1 MSSRYHFASAGLLL
15 HRCRVDR
22 REGIDMHEGMYWCD
36 GCQVVFK
43 AKTAQRSKSQP
54 CVQCGGETRYLTTDV
69 RPVFSRE
76 RRILQ
81 FYGHG
86 PLLTEQV
93 WRSSRSVNYY
103 VDGRVVRLPKS
114 EQLREDLPAIGD
126 FIADSDHYDAV
137 DAQLLERYRRS
148 LEASRQYL
156 NALEDE
162 AFQYIQYIAKRFSRR
177 LILVS
182 FSGGKDST
190 VVSELVRRALG
201 RSDILHIF
209 GDTTLEDENT
219 YAYVREFRERNPLV
233 PFFEARAEHDFHE
246 LVDEIGP
253 PSRVMR
259 WCCTIFKAGPIN
271 NLLQTLGNEKCLTFY
286 GIRRSESV
294 RRSDYQDP
302 SRNHPDRVGT
312 VVELDP
318 DAKEL
323 YGIPANV
330 TVGAKLGQHIMA
342 SPIVDWSEF
351 DVWMYIL
358 LRGLHFNKSYRLGYT
373 RVGCWLCPLNSDWSE
388 FIGNI
393 FFPEDSARWR
403 NQLIDFARRIGKPDP
418 EEYVD
423 SRAWVKRFGGAGM
436 PNSFSGVETKPCG
449 DMDNTI
455 QIEIERPVDVG
466 LEEFLKP
473 LGKINRDRSR
483 AALGE
488 IYLEGR
494 KGQKWDAL
502 IVQAPENSTTLRI
515 TVINPQDTLKN
526 IAAYMRYQATKYQT
540 CIQCTACSA
549 VCPTGA
555 ITIKPDQRIYEID
568 EDVCTGCMECVTHFG
583 STGCLVAKS
592 LSVYG
597 SSSSQPA
604 STGNRSN
611 LIPVDS
617 L

>member
-1 MSSRYHFASAGLLL
+1 
-15 HRCRVDR
+15 
-22 REGIDMHEGMYWCD
+22 MHEGVYWCD
-36 GCQVVFK
+36 NCQAVFK
-43 AKTAQRSKSQP
+43 TETARQIKSVA
-54 CVQCGGETRYLTTDV
+54 CVHCGNESRYLTTDV

-93 WRSSRSVNYY
+93 WRSSKSVNYY
-103 VDGRVVRLPKS
+103 VNGETVRLPKS
-114 EQLREDLPAIGD
+114 ENLKEDLPAIGD
-126 FIADSDHYDAV
+126 FIADSNHYDAV
-137 DAQLLERYRRS
+137 DERLLDDYRRS
-148 LEASRQYL
+148 LEINRPHL
-156 NALEDE
+156 NGLEDE
-162 AFQYIQYIAKRFSRR
+162 SFQYIKHVSKRLHRR
-177 LILVS
+177 LFLVS

-219 YAYVREFRERNPLV
+219 YAYVREFREQNPLV
-233 PFFEARAEHDFHE
+233 PFFEARAEHDFHD

-271 NLLQTLGNEKCLTFY
+271 NLLQTLGDQKCLTFY
-286 GIRRSESV
+286 GIRRDESV
-294 RRSDYQDP
+294 RRSNYQDP
-302 SRNHPDRVGT
+302 SRNSPDRVGT

-318 DAKEL
+318 QAKEL

-330 TVGAKLGQHIMA
+330 TVDAKLGQHVMA
-342 SPIVDWSEF
+342 SPIVDWNEF
-351 DVWMYIL
+351 DVWLYIL
-358 LRGLHFNKSYRLGYT
+358 LNELHFNKSYRLGYT

-388 FIGNI
+388 LIGNI

-403 NQLIDFARRIGKPDP
+403 SQLLDFAQRIGKPDP
-418 EEYVD
+418 EEYID

-436 PNSFSGVETKPCG
+436 PNSFTALETKACG
-449 DMDNTI
+449 DMDNTV
-455 QIEIERPVDVG
+455 QVEVERPVNVE

-502 IVQAPENSTTLRI
+502 IVQAPENSTTLRV
-515 TVINPQDTLKN
+515 TVLNPRDSFKN
-526 IAAYMRYQATKYQT
+526 ISAYIRYQAAKFQT

-555 ITIKPDQRIYEID
+555 ITIKPDQRIYEINQ
-568 EDVCTGCMECVTHFG
+568 DVCTGCLECVTHFG

-597 SSSSQPA
+597 NSKPAAVSANSSGFVP
-604 STGNRSN
+604 
-611 LIPVDS
+611 IDS
-617 L
+617 I